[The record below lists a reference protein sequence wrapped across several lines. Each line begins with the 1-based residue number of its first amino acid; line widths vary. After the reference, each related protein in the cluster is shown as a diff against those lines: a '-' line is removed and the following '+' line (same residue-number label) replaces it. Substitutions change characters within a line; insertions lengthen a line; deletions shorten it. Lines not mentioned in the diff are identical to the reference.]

1 MNTKFTNKLGQYRY
15 KNEMLINFRG
25 AIDANKN
32 AVEGL
37 HVENQPV
44 DKNKIQQKWTIK
56 YVD

>member
-1 MNTKFTNKLGQYRY
+1 
-15 KNEMLINFRG
+15 MLVNFRG